1 MNIDPLLKEGRLY
14 SLVRHKV
21 QEYKQEKAHT
31 KNCYAT
37 EKVGILI
44 NGRETAYFFPSLK
57 KKWWMTRIWALNDSI
72 LAI

>member
-1 MNIDPLLKEGRLY
+1 MFAFWLQGKLGCVNIDPLLKEGRLY
-14 SLVRHKV
+14 SLVRHTV

-44 NGRETAYFFPSLK
+44 NGRETAYFFPS
-57 KKWWMTRIWALNDSI
+57 
-72 LAI
+72 

>member
-44 NGRETAYFFPSLK
+44 NGRETAYFFPS
-57 KKWWMTRIWALNDSI
+57 
-72 LAI
+72 